1 MGAITEGFL
10 FRVAAATEREVLFC
24 LENIALCIN
33 EISGAAYANRTVGL
47 YINLWTI

>member
-1 MGAITEGFL
+1 MGAITEWFL
-10 FRVAAATEREVLFC
+10 FRVAATAKREVLFC

-33 EISGAAYANRTVGL
+33 EISGTAYTNRTVGL